1 MDKLIREQILFKIN
15 DIDKLFSEY
24 ELVFKKIE
32 VETPDLFDMTILG
45 SVLHSFYNGLE
56 NIFEIIAKNIDEKVP
71 AGTKTHQELLRQM
84 AIKNEKRREILNED
98 LYLKLRE
105 YATFRH
111 FYRHAY
117 SFQLNWEK
125 MKPLVE
131 KVHFIWNEIRTIL
144 INFANLEETLYINS
158 IPGFKDEILRRGN
171 SPDEEF
177 ISEDKINL

>member
-1 MDKLIREQILFKIN
+1 MDNLIKEQIRFKIN

-24 ELVFKKIE
+24 DLIFKKIE
-32 VETPDLFDMTILG
+32 MQTPDLFDMTILG

-56 NIFEIIAKNIDEKVP
+56 NIFEIIAKNIDGIIPNGNKS
-71 AGTKTHQELLRQM
+71 HQELLHQM
-84 AIKNEKRREILNED
+84 ASENSKRNEILNEK

-125 MKPLVE
+125 MNPLIDNLQ
-131 KVHFIWNEIRTIL
+131 KVWNEVKL
-144 INFANLEETLYINS
+144 NLENFIN
-158 IPGFKDEILRRGN
+158 E
-171 SPDEEF
+171 
-177 ISEDKINL
+177 

>member
-1 MDKLIREQILFKIN
+1 MANLIKEQIRFKIN

-24 ELVFKKIE
+24 DLIFKKIE
-32 VETPDLFDMTILG
+32 MKTPDLFDMTILG

-56 NIFEIIAKNIDEKVP
+56 NIFEIIAKNIDGIVP
-71 AGTKTHQELLRQM
+71 NGNKSHQELLHQM
-84 AIKNEKRREILNED
+84 ASENSKRNEILNEE

-125 MKPLVE
+125 MNPLIDNLQTV
-131 KVHFIWNEIRTIL
+131 WNEL
-144 INFANLEETLYINS
+144 KLNLENFIN
-158 IPGFKDEILRRGN
+158 E
-171 SPDEEF
+171 
-177 ISEDKINL
+177 

>member
-1 MDKLIREQILFKIN
+1 MIKEQIKFKIS

-24 ELVFKKIE
+24 ELIFEKVNLME
-32 VETPDLFDMTILG
+32 PDLFDMTILG

-56 NIFEIIAKNIDEKVP
+56 NIFEIIAKNIDGNVP
-71 AGTKTHQELLRQM
+71 TGNKSHQELLHQM
-84 AIKNEKRREILNED
+84 ARENSIRNEIIDED

-125 MKPLVE
+125 MRPLVDNVQITW
-131 KVHFIWNEIRTIL
+131 KEIKNSLENL
-144 INFANLEETLYINS
+144 IN
-158 IPGFKDEILRRGN
+158 K
-171 SPDEEF
+171 
-177 ISEDKINL
+177 

>member
-1 MDKLIREQILFKIN
+1 MDKIIKEQIEFKIN
-15 DIDKLFSEY
+15 EIDKLFFEY
-24 ELVFKKIE
+24 DLIFKK
-32 VETPDLFDMTILG
+32 VKSETPDLFDMTILG

-56 NIFEIIAKNIDEKVP
+56 NIFDIIAKNIDGSVP
-71 AGTKTHQELLRQM
+71 TGNKSHQELLHQM
-84 AIKNEKRREILNED
+84 ASENSMRDEIIDEQ

-131 KVHFIWNEIRTIL
+131 DVHGIW
-144 INFANLEETLYINS
+144 EETKQRLE
-158 IPGFKDEILRRGN
+158 K
-171 SPDEEF
+171 F
-177 ISEDKINL
+177 ICI

>member
-1 MDKLIREQILFKIN
+1 MDNLIKEQIKFKIS

-24 ELVFKKIE
+24 DLIFKKIE
-32 VETPDLFDMTILG
+32 VQVPDLFDMTILG

-56 NIFEIIAKNIDEKVP
+56 NIFEIIAKNIDGNVP
-71 AGTKTHQELLRQM
+71 NGNKSHQELLHQM
-84 AIKNEKRREILNED
+84 ASENSKRNEILSEE

-125 MKPLVE
+125 MNPL
-131 KVHFIWNEIRTIL
+131 I
-144 INFANLEETLYINS
+144 
-158 IPGFKDEILRRGN
+158 GN
-171 SPDEEF
+171 IHIVWKEV
-177 ISEDKINL
+177 KINLENFINE